1 MAPRRADS
9 LDRVPA
15 NSVAIDDYL
24 KTIYHHTEWQSVAIT
39 PSQLAAELAL
49 APSTVTEM
57 VQKLAALGLVSHRP
71 YGPVSLTDAG
81 RARAAAI
88 IRRHRLIET
97 WLVREFDYAWDE
109 VHDEA
114 EVLEHAISDRLL
126 EGISARLGHPT
137 RDPHGDAIPD
147 ASGTVVTEPFVLLA
161 EAVIGHSG
169 RVLRVSD
176 RDPALL
182 RALEGAGIDVGH
194 AVTVAGRGAVQVDGG
209 ATIELPDA
217 ATSAVWITA

>member
-1 MAPRRADS
+1 M
-9 LDRVPA
+9 PA

-24 KTIYHHTEWQSVAIT
+24 KTIYHHTEWQTVAIT
-39 PSQLAAELAL
+39 PSQLAAELSL

-57 VQKLAALGLVSHRP
+57 VQKLAAVGLVSHRP

-81 RARAAAI
+81 RSRAAAI

-97 WLVREFDYAWDE
+97 WLVREFGYAWDE

-126 EGISARLGHPT
+126 EGIAERLGHPT
-137 RDPHGDAIPD
+137 HDPHGDAIPD
-147 ASGTVVTEPFVLLA
+147 ASGAVVREPFLLLA
-161 EAVIGHSG
+161 EAPLGHAG

-194 AVTVAGRGAVQVDGG
+194 SVRVTGRGAVQVDDG
-209 ATIELPDA
+209 ASIELSDA
-217 ATSAVWITA
+217 AASAVWLTA

>member
-1 MAPRRADS
+1 MPSAATG
-9 LDRVPA
+9 
-15 NSVAIDDYL
+15 SVAIDDYL
-24 KTIYHHTEWQSVAIT
+24 KTIYHHTEWQSEPIT
-39 PSQLAAELAL
+39 PSQLAAELGL

-57 VQKLAALGLVSHRP
+57 VQKLAAQGLVTHRP

-81 RARAAAI
+81 TARAAAI

-97 WLVREFDYAWDE
+97 WLVREFGYAWHE

-126 EGISARLGHPT
+126 EGIDERLGRPRH
-137 RDPHGDAIPD
+137 DPHGDAIPD
-147 ASGTVVTEPFVLLA
+147 ATGLVAREPFTLLA
-161 EAVIGHSG
+161 EAHLGHTG

-182 RALEGAGIDVGH
+182 RSLEASGIDVGH
-194 AVTVAGRGAVQVDGG
+194 TVTVTGRCAVRVDGG

-217 ATSAVWITA
+217 AASAVWLTA